1 MKILLHSAFLAT
13 GIAIVAIP
21 SIASADEVNTPQPHN
36 TTDDLKSADKQSI
49 YVPQAIR
56 EGKVTEDNDG
66 FEDGSDTN
74 VLADVPMLRA
84 AGYPDVNSYIKSK
97 NFSTASIEY
106 QLKSQFPKFNYRNG
120 YGKPEGIV
128 LHETANNNSTIQNE
142 IDYMSRNWQNAF
154 VHTFVDKSR
163 IIQIHPT
170 DNAVWGAGQYANAR
184 FIQFELVRS
193 KTFDDFARSINNYA
207 YYSAYL
213 LTKYNMKVDSA
224 EGDGKGTVWSHNAV
238 TKYLGGTTH
247 TDPIGYFNQY
257 GYNWNSMIA
266 LIQEKYNQINN
277 GVIQYDKVIWAYA
290 RVKTP
295 NTVIYSKPTGATGA
309 TSVGNLSS
317 YSGKQM
323 RLVREAKVGNTI
335 SSQISVD
342 GKVIGWVN
350 NASLNIFYKTANESS
365 LSGYR
370 MVKTASQNE
379 GYYMLPVA
387 EPVDKKGTLKDL
399 YNKVLTVDR
408 QVTVDGVVWNRM
420 KNGTAIVGW
429 TKASNL
435 GLTVSTNDIIWA
447 YARVKTANTT
457 IYSGP
462 VDFATAVSVGNLSS
476 YSGKQMRLVRQA
488 RVGNTISSQISVNGK
503 VIGWVNNS
511 ALNIFYK
518 SANEKAISLKRMVK
532 ATSQNEGYYM
542 LPVAEPVDKRG
553 TLKDVYGKE
562 LTVDREVTVDGV
574 VWQRM
579 KDGSKLVGW
588 TKASNL
594 GVAASYNKVIWA
606 YSRVKTA
613 NTAIYSAPVGSA
625 AATSVGNLSTYSG
638 KQMRLVR
645 EAKAGS
651 TVSSQISVNG
661 KVIGWVNN
669 SALNIFYKSAN
680 EKAVSLKRMAK
691 ATSQSE
697 GYYMLPVAESV
708 DKRGTLKDIYGKE
721 LTVDREVTVDDVV
734 WQRMKDGSKLLGWTK
749 ASNLGV
755 APSYNKVIWSYARV
769 KTANTAI
776 YSAPVGSAAAISV
789 GNLSSYSG
797 KQIRLIREAKV
808 GSTISSQISVEGKLI
823 GWVNNSALNVFYKS
837 SMEKIISVKRTVKN
851 TNGVYYQLP
860 VPEPVDRKGTLAAYA
875 GKTLTVDREV
885 TVDGAVWNR
894 MKDGSVIVGW
904 TLASNLKA

>member
-13 GIAIVAIP
+13 GLALVAIP
-21 SIASADEVNTPQPHN
+21 SVASADEVNTPRPHD
-36 TTDDLKSADKQSI
+36 TTDDLKSADEQSI

-56 EGKVTEDNDG
+56 EGKVTEENDG
-66 FEDGSDTN
+66 FEDGTDTN

-142 IDYMSRNWQNAF
+142 IDYMSGNWQNAF

-184 FIQFELVRS
+184 FVQFELVRS

-224 EGDGKGTVWSHNAV
+224 ESDGKGTVWSHNAV

-257 GYNWNSMIA
+257 GYNWNSMMS

-295 NTVIYSKPTGATGA
+295 NTVIYSKPTGAKGA

-342 GKVIGWVN
+342 GKVIGYVN
-350 NASLNIFYKTANESS
+350 NASLNIFYKSSNEKTISEK
-365 LSGYR
+365 R
-370 MVKTASQNE
+370 MVKVTNQND

-387 EPVDKKGTLKDL
+387 E
-399 YNKVLTVDR
+399 
-408 QVTVDGVVWNRM
+408 
-420 KNGTAIVGW
+420 A
-429 TKASNL
+429 
-435 GLTVSTNDIIWA
+435 
-447 YARVKTANTT
+447 
-457 IYSGP
+457 
-462 VDFATAVSVGNLSS
+462 
-476 YSGKQMRLVRQA
+476 
-488 RVGNTISSQISVNGK
+488 
-503 VIGWVNNS
+503 
-511 ALNIFYK
+511 
-518 SANEKAISLKRMVK
+518 
-532 ATSQNEGYYM
+532 
-542 LPVAEPVDKRG
+542 VDKRG
-553 TLKDVYGKE
+553 TLSSQYNKV
-562 LTVDREVTVDGV
+562 LTTDREVTVDGV
-574 VWQRM
+574 VWNRI
-579 KDGSKLVGW
+579 KNGSTLLGW

-594 GVAASYNKVIWA
+594 APTISKNDVTWA
-606 YSRVKTA
+606 YARVKTT
-613 NTAIYSAPVGSA
+613 NTPIYSAPVGSA
-625 AATSVGNLSTYSG
+625 AATSVGNLSSYSG

-651 TVSSQISVNG
+651 TVSSQISVDG

-680 EKAVSLKRMAK
+680 EKAVSLKRMVK
-691 ATSQSE
+691 ASSQGE
-697 GYYMLPVAESV
+697 GYYMLPVAEAA
-708 DKRGTLKDIYGKE
+708 DKRGTLKNVYGKD
-721 LTVDREVTVDDVV
+721 LTVDREVTVDGVV
-734 WQRMKDGSKLLGWTK
+734 WQRMKDGSNLVGWTK

-755 APSYNKVIWSYARV
+755 AASSNNVIWAYARV
-769 KTANTAI
+769 KTANTPI
-776 YSAPVGSAAAISV
+776 YSAPVGSAAATSV

-797 KQIRLIREAKV
+797 KQMRLVREAKAGSTVSSQISVDGKVIGWVNNSALNIFYKSANEKAVSLKRMVKASSQGEGYYMLPVAEAADKRGTLKNVYGKDLTVDREVTVDGVVWQRMKDGSNLVGWTKASNLGVAASSNNIIWAYARVKTANTPIYSAPVGSAAAASAGNLSSYSGKQLRLIREAKV
-808 GSTISSQISVEGKLI
+808 GTTTSSQFSVDGKVI
-823 GWVNNSALNVFYKS
+823 GWVNNSSLNVFYKS

-851 TNGVYYQLP
+851 TNGEYYQLP

-894 MKDGSVIVGW
+894 MKDGSTIVGW

>member
-13 GIAIVAIP
+13 GLAIVAIP

-36 TTDDLKSADKQSI
+36 TTDDLKSADEQSI

-56 EGKVTEDNDG
+56 EGKVTEENDG

-142 IDYMSRNWQNAF
+142 IDYMSKNWQNAF

-213 LTKYNMKVDSA
+213 LTKYNMKIDSA

-277 GVIQYDKVIWAYA
+277 GVVQYDKVIWAYA

-350 NASLNIFYKTANESS
+350 NAALDIFYKTANETS

-387 EPVDKKGTLKDL
+387 EPVDKKGTLKNL

-420 KNGTAIVGW
+420 KNGTAIVGWTKASNLGLTVSTNDVVWAYARVKTANTTIYSGPVDFATAVSVGNLSSYSGKQMRLVRQARVGNTISSQISVDGKVIGWVNNAALDIFYKTANETSLSGYRMVKTASQNEGYYMLPVAEPVDKKGTLKNLYNKVLTVDRQVTVDGVVWNRMKNGSTLAGW

-488 RVGNTISSQISVNGK
+488 RVGNTISSQISVDGK

-511 ALNIFYK
+511 ALDIFYK
-518 SANEKAISLKRMVK
+518 SANEKAVSLKRMVK
-532 ATSQNEGYYM
+532 ATSQSAGYYM
-542 LPVAEPVDKRG
+542 LPVAETADKRG
-553 TLKDVYGKE
+553 TLKDIYDKE

-579 KDGSKLVGW
+579 KDGSKL
-588 TKASNL
+588 
-594 GVAASYNKVIWA
+594 
-606 YSRVKTA
+606 
-613 NTAIYSAPVGSA
+613 
-625 AATSVGNLSTYSG
+625 
-638 KQMRLVR
+638 
-645 EAKAGS
+645 
-651 TVSSQISVNG
+651 
-661 KVIGWVNN
+661 
-669 SALNIFYKSAN
+669 
-680 EKAVSLKRMAK
+680 
-691 ATSQSE
+691 
-697 GYYMLPVAESV
+697 
-708 DKRGTLKDIYGKE
+708 
-721 LTVDREVTVDDVV
+721 
-734 WQRMKDGSKLLGWTK
+734 LGWTK
-749 ASNLGV
+749 ASDLGA
-755 APSYNKVIWSYARV
+755 APSYNKAIWSYARV

-776 YSAPVGSAAAISV
+776 YSAPVGSAVAASV
-789 GNLSSYSG
+789 GNLSTYSG
-797 KQIRLIREAKV
+797 KQIRLIREAEV
-808 GSTISSQISVEGKLI
+808 GSTISSQISVEGKLL